1 MKRIFLQ
8 KVSKIT
14 KGIRTKILSLFPS
27 FTSFPSVKILLLFS
41 TVSLQAEVAPAVI
54 RIPQPSAWTG
64 QRLPIFIDLRAGGSF
79 QGAASFEI
87 PEIPGTVILKIGG
100 TLVSSEQL
108 DGTTHVVQ
116 THEFALFSQTTGALQ
131 IPPIKVRFGAQD
143 TFTSPARKVETMLPA
158 TPVEIKRPPN
168 SDDIGFLITSE
179 SLEVSETW
187 SPSPPATAK
196 VGDVLK
202 RTIIQRAGQMTGMA
216 LIPAPTLVPEGI
228 RAYPPKVETFDKT
241 ERGDFIGERRETL
254 TYQITR
260 PGSITL
266 PEIRYVWW
274 NPETQQ
280 LATKSLP
287 AVTLQVAALPAPET
301 AATRR
306 ALWPWI
312 IAALV
317 AGTLLSAQRL
327 RLLSSL
333 NRFRQF
339 INPPHRSAAR
349 DLLRA
354 CKANAAATAH
364 SAWSRWSQVRP
375 SDLVIG
381 TSLHAE
387 ILALQRHLYGP
398 DTKNQWDGDAL
409 CHAFHDHL
417 RSLKQPS
424 TRPQTTPLPRLN

>member
-1 MKRIFLQ
+1 
-8 KVSKIT
+8 
-14 KGIRTKILSLFPS
+14 
-27 FTSFPSVKILLLFS
+27 
-41 TVSLQAEVAPAVI
+41 
-54 RIPQPSAWTG
+54 
-64 QRLPIFIDLRAGGSF
+64 
-79 QGAASFEI
+79 
-87 PEIPGTVILKIGG
+87 VILKIGG
-100 TLVSSEQL
+100 TIVSSEQL
-108 DGTTHVVQ
+108 DGATHAVQ

-131 IPPIKVRFGAQD
+131 IPLIKVRFGARD
-143 TFTSPARKVETMLPA
+143 TFTSPARKVETTLPA

-196 VGDVLK
+196 VGDVFK

-241 ERGDFIGERRETL
+241 ERGDFLGERRETL

-260 PGSITL
+260 SGTITL

-274 NPETQQ
+274 NPEQQQ

-301 AATRR
+301 TATRR

-312 IAALV
+312 IAAFLAV
-317 AGTLLSAQRL
+317 ALLSTQRL

-339 INPPHRSAAR
+339 INPPHRSTAR
-349 DLLRA
+349 ILLRA
-354 CKANAAATAH
+354 CKANAAATAY
-364 SAWSRWSQVRP
+364 SAWSRWTHVRP
-375 SDLVIG
+375 PDLEIG
-381 TSLHAE
+381 TDLHTE
-387 ILALQRHLYGP
+387 IIGLQRHLYGP
-398 DTKNQWDGDAL
+398 DTKRQWTGDAL
-409 CHAFHDHL
+409 SHAFRENF
-417 RSLKQPS
+417 RSTKQSS
-424 TRPQTTPLPRLN
+424 TRPHTTPLPRLNYP

>member
-1 MKRIFLQ
+1 MNGALARLFA
-8 KVSKIT
+8 
-14 KGIRTKILSLFPS
+14 GMILF
-27 FTSFPSVKILLLFS
+27 LLLAQR
-41 TVSLQAEVAPAVI
+41 VLADVAPVTI
-54 RIPQPSAWTG
+54 RVPEPEAWIG
-64 QRLPIFIDLRAGGSF
+64 QRLSLHVELRAPGSF
-79 QGAASFEI
+79 TGSANFEL
-87 PEIPGTVILKIGG
+87 PQLPGTLLMKIGNPV
-100 TLVSSEQL
+100 VSSETI
-108 DGTTHVVQ
+108 DGKSWFVQ
-116 THEFALFSQTTGALQ
+116 SHEFALFSQKAGPLEV
-131 IPPIKVRFGAQD
+131 PPFPVRFERQES
-143 TFTSPARKVETMLPA
+143 FTGPSIAVETRTPA
-158 TPVEIKRPPN
+158 TTVQIQRPPG
-168 SDDIGFLITSE
+168 SEAIGFLITTE
-179 SLEVSETW
+179 SLELAESW
-187 SPSPPATAK
+187 DPAPGPSQ
-196 VGDVLK
+196 VGAVFK
-202 RTIIQRAGQMTGMA
+202 RTIIQRAPNITGMA
-216 LIPAPTLVPEGI
+216 LIPAPNRLPEGI

-266 PEIRYVWW
+266 PEIRFVWW

-301 AATRR
+301 AASRR

-312 IAALV
+312 IAALL

-354 CKANAAATAH
+354 CKANAAATAY
-364 SAWSRWSQVRP
+364 SAWSRWTQMRP

-424 TRPQTTPLPRLN
+424 TRPQTTPLPRLNEP

>member
-1 MKRIFLQ
+1 M
-8 KVSKIT
+8 
-14 KGIRTKILSLFPS
+14 ILF
-27 FTSFPSVKILLLFS
+27 LLLAQR
-41 TVSLQAEVAPAVI
+41 VLADVAPVTI
-54 RIPQPSAWTG
+54 RVPEPEAWIG
-64 QRLPIFIDLRAGGSF
+64 QRLSLHVELRAPGSF
-79 QGAASFEI
+79 TGSANFEL
-87 PEIPGTVILKIGG
+87 PQLPGTLLMKIGNPV
-100 TLVSSEQL
+100 VSSETI
-108 DGTTHVVQ
+108 DGKSWFVQ
-116 THEFALFSQTTGALQ
+116 SHEFALFSQKAGPLEV
-131 IPPIKVRFGAQD
+131 PPFPVRFERQES
-143 TFTSPARKVETMLPA
+143 FTGPSIAVETRTPA
-158 TPVEIKRPPN
+158 TTVQIQRPPG
-168 SDDIGFLITSE
+168 SEAIGFLITTE
-179 SLEVSETW
+179 SLELAESW
-187 SPSPPATAK
+187 DPAPGPSQ
-196 VGDVLK
+196 VGAVFK
-202 RTIIQRAGQMTGMA
+202 RTIIQRAPNITGMA
-216 LIPAPTLVPEGI
+216 LIPAPNRLPEGI

-266 PEIRYVWW
+266 PEIRFVWW

-301 AATRR
+301 AASRR

-312 IAALV
+312 IAALL

-354 CKANAAATAH
+354 CKANAAATAY
-364 SAWSRWSQVRP
+364 SAWSRWTQMRP

-424 TRPQTTPLPRLN
+424 TRPQTTPLPRLNEP